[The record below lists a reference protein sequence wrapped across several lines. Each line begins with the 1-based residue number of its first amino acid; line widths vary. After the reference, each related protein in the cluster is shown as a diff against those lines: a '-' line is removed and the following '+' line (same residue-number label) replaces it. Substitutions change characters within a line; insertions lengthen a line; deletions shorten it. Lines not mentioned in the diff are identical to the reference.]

1 MDDNMRDVFVD
12 MQKQKNKE
20 LKRKDIIIA
29 ILIIFL
35 FVEPIVLYAEHLW
48 YESQYEYTETTKEE
62 QKVEVSTS
70 GDNANAEYNDVNGNQ
85 YNDNATHSESGETE

>member
-1 MDDNMRDVFVD
+1 MRDVFVD

-48 YESQYEYTETTKEE
+48 YESQYEYTETTTEE

-70 GDNANAEYNDVNGNQ
+70 GDNANAEYNDVDGNQ
-85 YNDNATHSESGETE
+85 YNDNATHNENGDTE

>member
-1 MDDNMRDVFVD
+1 MDDIMRDVFVN

-29 ILIIFL
+29 ILVVFL
-35 FVEPIVLYAEHLW
+35 FVEPIVFYAGHLW
-48 YESQYEYTETTKEE
+48 YESQYEYTETTTEE

-70 GDNANAEYNDVNGNQ
+70 GDNANAEYNDVDGNQ
-85 YNDNATHSESGETE
+85 YNDNATHNESGETE

>member
-1 MDDNMRDVFVD
+1 MDDIMRDVFVN

-29 ILIIFL
+29 ILVVFL
-35 FVEPIVLYAEHLW
+35 FVEPVVFYASHLW
-48 YESQYEYTETTKEE
+48 YESQYEYTETTTEE

-70 GDNANAEYNDVNGNQ
+70 GDNANAEYNDVDGNQ
-85 YNDNATHSESGETE
+85 YNDNATHNESGETE

>member
-1 MDDNMRDVFVD
+1 MDDIMRDVFVN

-29 ILIIFL
+29 ILVIFL
-35 FVEPIVLYAEHLW
+35 FVEPIVFYAGHLW
-48 YESQYEYTETTKEE
+48 YESQYEYTETTTEE

-70 GDNANAEYNDVNGNQ
+70 GDNANAEYNDVDGNQ
-85 YNDNATHSESGETE
+85 YNDNATHNESGDTE

>member
-48 YESQYEYTETTKEE
+48 YESQYEYTETTTEE

-70 GDNANAEYNDVNGNQ
+70 GDNANAEYNDVDGNQ
-85 YNDNATHSESGETE
+85 YNDNATHNESGETE

>member
-48 YESQYEYTETTKEE
+48 YESQYEYAETTLEE

>member
-1 MDDNMRDVFVD
+1 MDDIMRDVFVN

-29 ILIIFL
+29 ILVVFL
-35 FVEPIVLYAEHLW
+35 FVEPIVLYAGHLW
-48 YESQYEYTETTKEE
+48 HESQYEYTETTTEE

-70 GDNANAEYNDVNGNQ
+70 GDNANAEYNDVDGNQ
-85 YNDNATHSESGETE
+85 YNDNATHNESGEIE

>member
-1 MDDNMRDVFVD
+1 MDDIMRDVFVN

-29 ILIIFL
+29 ILVIFL
-35 FVEPIVLYAEHLW
+35 FVEPIVFYAGHLW
-48 YESQYEYTETTKEE
+48 YESQYEYTETTTEE

-70 GDNANAEYNDVNGNQ
+70 GDNANAEYNDVDGNQ
-85 YNDNATHSESGETE
+85 YNDNATHNESGETE